1 MSFFTFFLLPGI
13 KPYIIYTKV
22 CADYFGIVLFLQL
35 ISQRIFSSSRI
46 HYSREQIIAT
56 LAQTQAKHPLCGF
69 LRDT

>member
-1 MSFFTFFLLPGI
+1 
-13 KPYIIYTKV
+13 V

-35 ISQRIFSSSRI
+35 ISQRIFSSSWI